1 MKPGS
6 FFGTLYARI
15 ILRMLAWQK
24 HLAQQ
29 QHYGKNLGII
39 KKEKLVLS
47 DEIHL

>member
-1 MKPGS
+1 MKPRS
-6 FFGTLYARI
+6 FLAHYARI
-15 ILRMLAWQK
+15 ILSMLAWQK
-24 HLAQQ
+24 HLAQ